1 MMEGREERER
11 GTGGRRYVWQ
21 CMLILQ
27 YRSRNTGTTLL
38 QNCVSEGVGWT
49 ETGKSGKK
57 RSHVQKQK
65 GDKGKSGQRA
75 RLSGTDWNERLTNGL

>member
-38 QNCVSEGVGWT
+38 QNCVSEGVGWSVNREEREEKVT
-49 ETGKSGKK
+49 CTKTK
-57 RSHVQKQK
+57 R
-65 GDKGKSGQRA
+65 R
-75 RLSGTDWNERLTNGL
+75 